1 MYLWFV
7 FGMLVSPEDLEYQ
20 GAMNLVKFVLS
31 EGPNTALV
39 RDESAFLYMNY
50 EYMFDNYKSKTVKL
64 GKLKPLFKYVP
75 VTARGNNVLIS
86 LLTEK
91 EPPPVLPRLHCIT
104 ESDVSFTAKKLKT
117 FTICLATPPV

>member
-1 MYLWFV
+1 MQTLSDMALARKMYLWFV

-31 EGPNTALV
+31 EGPNTPLV

-64 GKLKPLFKYVP
+64 GKLKPLFKYV
-75 VTARGNNVLIS
+75 VKRSTS
-86 LLTEK
+86 
-91 EPPPVLPRLHCIT
+91 
-104 ESDVSFTAKKLKT
+104 
-117 FTICLATPPV
+117 